1 MVQTV
6 FFAEKVVCAPG
17 VVMCLD
23 NVVIRVKKCRP
34 HIVRP
39 TAY

>member
-1 MVQTV
+1 MVQTG
-6 FFAEKVVCAPG
+6 FFAEKVVCALG